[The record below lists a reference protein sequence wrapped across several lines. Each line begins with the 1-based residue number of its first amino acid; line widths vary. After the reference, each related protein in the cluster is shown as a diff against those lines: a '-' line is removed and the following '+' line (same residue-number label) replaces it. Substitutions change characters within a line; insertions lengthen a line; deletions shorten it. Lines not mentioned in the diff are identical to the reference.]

1 MIKKIIKFAEKLI
14 RGNWYVLQH
23 QMDKVIDAVKNY
35 NKGKK
40 KNEKISQSEIIRWAI
55 DKMPPYEKN

>member
-1 MIKKIIKFAEKLI
+1 MKKKIIKFAEKLI

-23 QMDKVIDAVKNY
+23 QFDKVVDEVKKY

-40 KNEKISQSEIIRWAI
+40 GNDRTSQSEIIRWAI
-55 DKMPPYEKN
+55 DNMPPYEKN

>member
-1 MIKKIIKFAEKLI
+1 MKKKILKFAEKLI

-23 QMDKVIDAVKNY
+23 QMDKVTDVVKIY

-40 KNEKISQSEIIRWAI
+40 GKERISQSDIIRWAI
-55 DKMPPYEKN
+55 DNMPPYEKN